1 MKKERKDIRE
11 LEGAY
16 EYVENFVAD
25 NLKNNYSYNGIVPEN
40 LLSQVQ
46 KELAFIK
53 GNRIAAVFIFA
64 SHVIKYAMEKNIIEF
79 DYITWS
85 YINVSVKI
93 NIDAKWTA
101 YFMGVTDYYT
111 LPLHYLCGSC
121 KYSNFEDV
129 ENVTTGRELPK
140 KLCPNCKKELEQLGS
155 LPTPQK
161 RIEITD
167 VMNDAIIELTFPIK
181 SRQDILFYA
190 NCLVGKENRNYT
202 GVKIYFK

>member
-1 MKKERKDIRE
+1 M
-11 LEGAY
+11 
-16 EYVENFVAD
+16 
-25 NLKNNYSYNGIVPEN
+25 
-40 LLSQVQ
+40 
-46 KELAFIK
+46 
-53 GNRIAAVFIFA
+53 
-64 SHVIKYAMEKNIIEF
+64 
-79 DYITWS
+79 
-85 YINVSVKI
+85 KI

-101 YFMGVTDYYT
+101 YFMGITDYYT
-111 LPLHYLCGSC
+111 LPIHYSC
-121 KYSNFEDV
+121 RSCNYSDFENI
-129 ENVTTGRELPK
+129 ENITTGQELPK
-140 KLCPNCKKELEQLGS
+140 RLCPNCQEKLEQLGS